1 MLLGSGVRGEFM
13 VLVGKPPGKEGTIIP
28 WTTSGRKMS
37 GLGIAASMA
46 AIRPDNISFDDA
58 TGLIVVSGGG
68 HEDGRVAVLTDDGTE
83 LWSASGIPVE
93 GGTALMPGGRLL
105 VAIGR
110 EVEELDVRGDRVGV
124 WQLPS
129 RAVSFHHLREGRYLC
144 AHPDG
149 GSLAEYGTGGELLWQ
164 ADGFNHPRRVER
176 LQNGN
181 LLVVVVADKPKAG
194 SEHKA
199 GGGNMEVIETSPD
212 GKVIISRI
220 HPRGVNVISSAARL
234 PNGNT
239 LVGTEKG
246 LAEYTPEGYAVKVWL
261 KTVISSIHVR

>member
-1 MLLGSGVRGEFM
+1 
-13 VLVGKPPGKEGTIIP
+13 
-28 WTTSGRKMS
+28 
-37 GLGIAASMA
+37 
-46 AIRPDNISFDDA
+46 
-58 TGLIVVSGGG
+58 
-68 HEDGRVAVLTDDGTE
+68 
-83 LWSASGIPVE
+83 
-93 GGTALMPGGRLL
+93 MPGGRLL

-110 EVEELDVRGDRVGV
+110 EVEELDLRGDRVGV

-129 RAVSFHHLREGRYLC
+129 RAVCFQRLREGRYLC

-149 GSLAEYGTGGELLWQ
+149 GSLAEYGTGGELLWKV
-164 ADGFNHPRRVER
+164 DGFNQPRWVER

-181 LLVVVVADKPKAG
+181 LLVVVVADKPKEG
-194 SEHKA
+194 SEQKA
-199 GGGNMEVIETSPD
+199 RGGNMEVIETSPD

-220 HPRGVNVISSAARL
+220 HPKGVNVISSAARL